1 MRRKKQQSKKQ
12 NHSQEA
18 EKLQCSHIYWKHF
31 LLNIIYD
38 KIVQPLAT
46 MLLSDPIP
54 K

>member
-18 EKLQCSHIYWKHF
+18 DKHQCSHIYCKHF

-38 KIVQPLAT
+38 KNSATLSNDDIV
-46 MLLSDPIP
+46 
-54 K
+54 